1 MNVALDILLRL
12 LVWLLLAPLLP
23 GIINKVKAWVA
34 GRRGP
39 PVLQLYYDLAKL
51 WRKGVVLSTAVSPGH
66 IAGPAVAWVALVGA
80 ALLLPLGAD
89 GAGVAF
95 RGDGLLFVYLLA
107 MARFCTSGAALDTGS
122 AFEGMG
128 VAREVSYAVLAEAA
142 IITALLTLGLQ
153 SGSVSLAHMLAPSA
167 GAGAALLAAGLFTVL
182 LAENCRVPFDDP
194 NTHLELT
201 MIHEVM
207 VLDHSGPPLAAI
219 LHGASVKLM
228 IFAVLLAEAVLPIGE
243 LPPFTAATA
252 LLGAVLVVAV
262 GVGLVE
268 SLLARF
274 AFRRVPLLLTTAF
287 LLCLFA
293 LMAAWKATRI
303 ENIQT
308 STFNFQR
315 PIVCAR
321 PNAAPWMLGVEG
333 RMLKV
338 LPPASRGDARRSHSC
353 QGGDA

>member
-1 MNVALDILLRL
+1 MIWLLDLIFRL
-12 LVWLLLAPLLP
+12 AAWLLLAPLLP

-51 WRKGVVLSTAVSPGH
+51 WRKSVVLSTFASPGF
-66 IAGPAVAWVALVGA
+66 IAGPAVAWVALTGA
-80 ALLLPLGAD
+80 ALLLPLGP
-89 GAGVAF
+89 AGSVLSF
-95 RGDGLLFVYLLA
+95 RGDVLLLIYLLA
-107 MARFCTSGAALDTGS
+107 LARFCTAWAAMETGS

-128 VAREVSYAVLAEAA
+128 AAREVSYAVLAEAA
-142 IITALLTLGLQ
+142 LVTAVLTLSVQ
-153 SGSVSLAHMLAPSA
+153 TGSVSLVTMLSPPL
-167 GAGAALLAAGLFTVL
+167 GAGALLLGGGLFTVL

-219 LHGASVKLM
+219 LHGASVKLLL
-228 IFAVLLAEAVLPIGE
+228 FSVLLVQAVLPLGE
-243 LPPFTAATA
+243 LSAPAAAGA
-252 LLGAVLVVAV
+252 LAAGVLGVAV

-268 SLLARF
+268 SLLARL

-293 LMAAWKATRI
+293 LLLVWCSRNKWPSSRTAA
-303 ENIQT
+303 
-308 STFNFQR
+308 
-315 PIVCAR
+315 C
-321 PNAAPWMLGVEG
+321 GV
-333 RMLKV
+333 
-338 LPPASRGDARRSHSC
+338 RRLINRE
-353 QGGDA
+353 